1 MFARVSPLKA
11 AWAPGTGVKESNFK
25 ANWDVDM
32 GVTYVPWD
40 DLPTVNIDAL
50 AVGGMV
56 DGDSLPEHMK
66 SESCTHAHMLVVSLW
81 RQQTDMFCCVCTLE
95 QKYLQLCGSNQHFI
109 CSETLQQ
116 HV

>member
-1 MFARVSPLKA
+1 MCLCEHDRVMFACVSPQKA

-56 DGDSLPEHMK
+56 DGDSLPEHTK
-66 SESCTHAHMLVVSLW
+66 SESCNRIHTY
-81 RQQTDMFCCVCTLE
+81 
-95 QKYLQLCGSNQHFI
+95 KYLMYLFV
-109 CSETLQQ
+109 LL
-116 HV
+116 

>member
-1 MFARVSPLKA
+1 MCLCEHNQVMFARVSSLKA

-66 SESCTHAHMLVVSLW
+66 SESCTHAHMLVVLLW
-81 RQQTDMFCCVCTLE
+81 
-95 QKYLQLCGSNQHFI
+95 I
-109 CSETLQQ
+109 
-116 HV
+116 